1 MNIEYKVIE
10 HKDFTDA
17 YRKIF
22 AELLEKQNK
31 VQGNLLEKVDRCK
44 EICIAFLKEVPI
56 GIGGIKKKTVSAF
69 SIEKANL
76 MELEKDFDWEL
87 GYIFIEKDYEGKGIS
102 SNIVKRLL
110 ERNEN
115 NNLMAST
122 EITKNPAMVAILN
135 KNNFYQK
142 GQSWKSAIHENELGL
157 YLRFV

>member
-10 HKDFTDA
+10 HKDFTDD
-17 YRKIF
+17 YRKMF

-31 VQGNLLEKVDRCK
+31 VKGNLIEKADRCK
-44 EICIAFLKEVPI
+44 EICIAFLNEIPI
-56 GIGGIKKKTVSAF
+56 GIGGIKRKTVSAF

-76 MELEKDFDWEL
+76 VELEKCFDWEL
-87 GYIFIEKDYEGKGIS
+87 GYIFIRKDYEGKGIS

-110 ERNEN
+110 EKNGN